1 MTRKADPTLLA
12 AYAATHYVVNGVERP
27 FVLRVNER
35 SAPLEVLHR
44 RHGVDRSAFLTA
56 WNPRSQ
62 RRADAINQA
71 AQSELEATLRASGLK
86 LFSAIGIDPDG
97 NWPGEPSVLALG
109 IAREQAEQIGRQ
121 YGQNALLWMGADAVP
136 ELVLLTQQTQGGY
149 MSRLSTL
156 DEKNLAPDA
165 RAFLDALNSGPRGK
179 LGLIGPFGVWAHAPV
194 VGQAAQA
201 FGAAVRFKTQLPE
214 RIKEIAICTVGA
226 HYKAKFEFA
235 AHGPMA
241 IAAGVPAAAV
251 EAIRLGDDP
260 KLVGDD
266 LASYRVAREL
276 LQAHRLSDATFADA
290 KARFGEAPMIE
301 LVTIIGYYCLISLT
315 LNAFDVELTSRMTDP
330 FP

>member
-1 MTRKADPTLLA
+1 MVTRKADPNLLA
-12 AYAATHYVVNGVERP
+12 AYAATHYIVNGVERP

-136 ELVLLTQQTQGGY
+136 ELVLLTQQT
-149 MSRLSTL
+149 
-156 DEKNLAPDA
+156 
-165 RAFLDALNSGPRGK
+165 
-179 LGLIGPFGVWAHAPV
+179 
-194 VGQAAQA
+194 
-201 FGAAVRFKTQLPE
+201 
-214 RIKEIAICTVGA
+214 
-226 HYKAKFEFA
+226 
-235 AHGPMA
+235 
-241 IAAGVPAAAV
+241 
-251 EAIRLGDDP
+251 
-260 KLVGDD
+260 
-266 LASYRVAREL
+266 
-276 LQAHRLSDATFADA
+276 
-290 KARFGEAPMIE
+290 
-301 LVTIIGYYCLISLT
+301 
-315 LNAFDVELTSRMTDP
+315 
-330 FP
+330 